1 MKTPTSR
8 PVVLCL
14 SGHDPSGGAGLQA
27 DIEALLAQGCHAAP
41 AVTALTVQD
50 TVNVSDFRVLDREWV
65 LAQANAVLAD
75 LPVAAVKLGMLG
87 SLEMVDTVAE
97 ILAAHPHLP
106 VVCDPVLRA
115 GGGGALGKGDVGF
128 AMRERLLPRATIAT
142 PNLPEARLLADLPEG
157 SADQCAERLL
167 EHCEHLLIT
176 GGHGDESEVHNR
188 LYSRDG
194 SRRTFTCQRLPGSYH
209 GSGCTLASALAGRI
223 ALGEALHGAV
233 QSALDYT
240 WRTLRDA
247 ESPGHGQYVP
257 RRLPTDFV
265 TESQPMKLRGLYA
278 ITDSQLLD
286 DGRLLP
292 YVEAALRGGARLLQ
306 YRDKSSD
313 QARRLR
319 EAESLR
325 ELCERHGAQLIVN
338 DDAELAARLGV
349 GLHLGQTDGS
359 LSAARALLGR
369 QAIIGATCHAQ
380 LELAEQA
387 VAEGASYVAF
397 GRFFNSSTKPGAPA
411 ASVELLDQARPRLH
425 LPITAIGGISLDTA
439 PGLIARGV
447 DLVAVIHALFA
458 AASAAEVERRARA
471 FSALFE
477 PA

>member
-1 MKTPTSR
+1 
-8 PVVLCL
+8 
-14 SGHDPSGGAGLQA
+14 
-27 DIEALLAQGCHAAP
+27 
-41 AVTALTVQD
+41 
-50 TVNVSDFRVLDREWV
+50 
-65 LAQANAVLAD
+65 
-75 LPVAAVKLGMLG
+75 
-87 SLEMVDTVAE
+87 
-97 ILAAHPHLP
+97 
-106 VVCDPVLRA
+106 
-115 GGGGALGKGDVGF
+115 
-128 AMRERLLPRATIAT
+128 
-142 PNLPEARLLADLPEG
+142 
-157 SADQCAERLL
+157 
-167 EHCEHLLIT
+167 
-176 GGHGDESEVHNR
+176 
-188 LYSRDG
+188 
-194 SRRTFTCQRLPGSYH
+194 
-209 GSGCTLASALAGRI
+209 
-223 ALGEALHGAV
+223 
-233 QSALDYT
+233 
-240 WRTLRDA
+240 
-247 ESPGHGQYVP
+247 
-257 RRLPTDFV
+257 
-265 TESQPMKLRGLYA
+265 MKLRGLYA

-369 QAIIGATCHAQ
+369 QAIIDDRLA
-380 LELAEQA
+380 AEQA